1 MREVA
6 GHVRRAPLSE
16 VIFTPVFSTIQ
27 RRRVIPE
34 HCAHDESRTMPC
46 GSDGG
51 LITLERAYDIA
62 LETDQSIRT
71 AYWEVRKADL
81 LPWGALAKIGPQI
94 NGSATYYRSETN
106 TGTSVL
112 ERSPTG
118 LKAFVDQN
126 ALTRAGYGQA
136 GITAQQPLIDFTFFP
151 SYRLAKLS
159 KVATR
164 LAHQFTIRE
173 TLYGVASAY
182 YAVIKLQSLV
192 NVNREALLLS
202 EGQRDLAQKRMNV
215 GEVTRTDVLRAQVIV
230 ETARQTLVQSE
241 GALELNRNT
250 LANILNLAPNTPF
263 TVAEPPNYPT
273 SLPAFQGLLSQ
284 AYGHREDLRVK
295 EIAID
300 QDVARRG
307 QVVGQFAP
315 RIVAEFDS
323 ALAHA
328 SGTSSS
334 STTDWQ
340 ATVTVQVPIFN
351 GGQRQVDL
359 RTADYQIEET
369 RLAREL
375 AAKGVESDV
384 KQAWLNVRTF
394 EQTLKAARVQVVAAE
409 QSYHDL
415 QIQYRAGTATSVD
428 LLSALNDF
436 NTARQNLTGQTYDYQ
451 VALRN
456 LEVVSG
462 AFQEQ
467 RVQRNNIR

>member
-1 MREVA
+1 
-6 GHVRRAPLSE
+6 
-16 VIFTPVFSTIQ
+16 
-27 RRRVIPE
+27 
-34 HCAHDESRTMPC
+34 
-46 GSDGG
+46 
-51 LITLERAYDIA
+51 
-62 LETDQSIRT
+62 
-71 AYWEVRKADL
+71 
-81 LPWGALAKIGPQI
+81 
-94 NGSATYYRSETN
+94 
-106 TGTSVL
+106 
-112 ERSPTG
+112 
-118 LKAFVDQN
+118 
-126 ALTRAGYGQA
+126 
-136 GITAQQPLIDFTFFP
+136 
-151 SYRLAKLS
+151 
-159 KVATR
+159 
-164 LAHQFTIRE
+164 
-173 TLYGVASAY
+173 
-182 YAVIKLQSLV
+182 
-192 NVNREALLLS
+192 
-202 EGQRDLAQKRMNV
+202 
-215 GEVTRTDVLRAQVIV
+215 
-230 ETARQTLVQSE
+230 VQSE

>member
-1 MREVA
+1 MAIMRARSSRCGFFRLWWVFGCVVA
-6 GHVRRAPLSE
+6 
-16 VIFTPVFSTIQ
+16 STSLAKD
-27 RRRVIPE
+27 P
-34 HCAHDESRTMPC
+34 AKAA
-46 GSDGG
+46 GG
-51 LITLERAYDIA
+51 LITLEQAYDMA

-106 TGTSVL
+106 MGTTVI
-112 ERSPTG
+112 EKSPTG
-118 LKAFVDQN
+118 LKIFADQS
-126 ALTRAGYGQA
+126 ALSRAGYAQA
-136 GITAQQPLIDFTFFP
+136 GITAQQSLIDFTFFP
-151 SYRLAKLS
+151 TYRLAKLS

-182 YAVIKLQSLV
+182 FAVIKQQSLV
-192 NVNREALLLS
+192 NVNRDALLLT

-215 GEVTRTDVLRAQVIV
+215 GEVTRTDVLRAQVTV
-230 ETARQTLVQSE
+230 EAARQTLAQSE
-241 GALELNRNT
+241 STLEMNRNT
-250 LANILNLAPNTPF
+250 LANILNQAPNTPF
-263 TVAEPPNYPT
+263 SVAEPATYPT
-273 SLPAFQGLLSQ
+273 SLPSFNDLLSR

-300 QDVARRG
+300 QDIARRG
-307 QVVGQFAP
+307 QVLGQFFP
-315 RIVAEFDS
+315 KIVAEFDS
-323 ALAHA
+323 ALAHT
-328 SGTSSS
+328 SGTSNS

-340 ATVTVQVPIFN
+340 ATLSVQVPIFN

-359 RTADYQIEET
+359 RTADYQIQET
-369 RLAREL
+369 RLAKEL
-375 AAKGVESDV
+375 AAKTVEAEV

-436 NTARQNLTGQTYDYQ
+436 NTARQNLAGQTYDYQ

-462 AFQEQ
+462 VFQEP
-467 RVQRNNIR
+467 RVQRISIR

>member
-1 MREVA
+1 MNFSPQFF
-6 GHVRRAPLSE
+6 RAL
-16 VIFTPVFSTIQ
+16 
-27 RRRVIPE
+27 
-34 HCAHDESRTMPC
+34 ALLAC
-46 GSDGG
+46 GAAACVSHAKAPAKHNGG
-51 LITLERAYDIA
+51 LITLEQAYDIA

-94 NGSATYYRSETN
+94 NGSAGYSRNSTTTDSAVLTN
-106 TGTSVL
+106 SA
-112 ERSPTG
+112 TG
-118 LKAFVDQN
+118 LSAFTDRST
-126 ALTRAGYGQA
+126 LTHSGYGQA

-151 SYRLAKLS
+151 TYRLAKLS

-173 TLYGVASAY
+173 TLYGVAGAY
-182 YAVIKLQSLV
+182 YAVIKQQSLV
-192 NVNREALLLS
+192 AVNREALHLAG
-202 EGQRDLAQKRMNV
+202 GQRELAQKRLNV
-215 GEVTRTDVLRAQVIV
+215 GEVTRTDVLRAQVTE

-241 GALELNRNT
+241 SALETNRNT

-273 SLPAFQGLLSQ
+273 ALPSFDALLGR
-284 AYGHREDLRVK
+284 AYQQREDLRVK
-295 EIAID
+295 DLAID

-307 QVVGQFAP
+307 QVLGQYAP

-323 ALAHA
+323 ALAHTSGA
-328 SGTSSS
+328 SNS
-334 STTDWQ
+334 STNDWQ

-359 RTADYQIEET
+359 RTAEDQIQET
-369 RLAREL
+369 RLARET
-375 AAKGVESDV
+375 AAKLVESDV

-394 EQTLKAARVQVVAAE
+394 EQTLKAARIQVVAAE
-409 QSYHDL
+409 QGYHDL
-415 QIQYRAGTATSVD
+415 QNQYRAGTATSVD

-436 NTARQNLTGQTYDYQ
+436 NNARQNLAAQTYDYQ

-462 AFQEQ
+462 VFQDS
-467 RVQRNNIR
+467 RVKRSTIR

>member
-1 MREVA
+1 MVPPKSTANLFGIALLLCLACLAPGAQPA
-6 GHVRRAPLSE
+6 GALKP
-16 VIFTPVFSTIQ
+16 
-27 RRRVIPE
+27 
-34 HCAHDESRTMPC
+34 A
-46 GSDGG
+46 GG
-51 LITLERAYDIA
+51 LITLEQAYDLA
-62 LETDQSIRT
+62 MRTDQSIRT
-71 AYWEVRKADL
+71 AYWEVKKADL
-81 LPWGALAKIGPQI
+81 MPWGALAKIGPQI
-94 NGSATYYRSETN
+94 NGSASYSRSET
-106 TGTSVL
+106 TTDTTVL
-112 ERSPTG
+112 EKSPAG
-118 LKAFVDQN
+118 PAAFAEQT
-126 ALTRAGYGQA
+126 ALAHTGYGSA

-151 SYRLAKLS
+151 TYRLAKLS

-182 YAVIKLQSLV
+182 YAVIKQQSLV
-192 NVNREALLLS
+192 NVNREALTLT
-202 EGQRDLAQKRMNV
+202 EGQRDLAEKRLKV
-215 GEVTRTDVLRAQVIV
+215 GEVTRTDVLRAQVTV
-230 ETARQTLVQSE
+230 EAARQTLVQSE
-241 GALELNRNT
+241 SALELNRNT
-250 LANILNLAPNTPF
+250 LANILNLPPNTPF
-263 TVAEPPNYPT
+263 SVVEPAGFRTALPSFAE
-273 SLPAFQGLLSQ
+273 LLDQ
-284 AYGHREDLRVK
+284 AYHRREDLRVK

-300 QDVARRG
+300 QDIARRG
-307 QVVGQFAP
+307 QVLGQFAP

-323 ALAHA
+323 ALAHT
-328 SGTSSS
+328 SGTSNS

-369 RLAREL
+369 RLAKDL

-436 NTARQNLTGQTYDYQ
+436 NTARQNLAAQTYDYQ

-462 AFQEQ
+462 VFQEQ
-467 RVQRNNIR
+467 RVKQNSIR

>member
-1 MREVA
+1 MKTCRPLALFVCAVIAGEACGREPVK
-6 GHVRRAPLSE
+6 SE
-16 VIFTPVFSTIQ
+16 
-27 RRRVIPE
+27 
-34 HCAHDESRTMPC
+34 
-46 GSDGG
+46 GG
-51 LITLERAYDIA
+51 LVTLEKAYDMA
-62 LETDQSIRT
+62 LATDQSIRT
-71 AYWEVRKADL
+71 AYWEVKKADL

-94 NGSATYYRSETN
+94 NGSATYYRNET
-106 TGTSVL
+106 TTDTSVL
-112 ERSPTG
+112 ERSPAG
-118 LKAFVDQN
+118 PKAFVDQVSL
-126 ALTRAGYGQA
+126 ARAGYGSA

-151 SYRLAKLS
+151 TYRLAKLS

-182 YAVIKLQSLV
+182 YAVIKQQSLV
-192 NVNREALLLS
+192 NVNREALLLT

-241 GALELNRNT
+241 SALELNRNT

-263 TVAEPPNYPT
+263 SVAEPPNYPT
-273 SLPAFQGLLSQ
+273 ALPAFQGLLSQ

-300 QDVARRG
+300 QDIARRG

-323 ALAHA
+323 ALAHT
-328 SGTSSS
+328 SGTSNS
-334 STTDWQ
+334 STNDWQ

-369 RLAREL
+369 RLAKDL

-394 EQTLKAARVQVVAAE
+394 QQTLKAARVQVVAAE

-436 NTARQNLTGQTYDYQ
+436 NTARQNLAAQTYDYQ

-462 AFQEQ
+462 VFQEA
-467 RVQRNNIR
+467 RVQKNSIR